1 MLAAATASILAL
13 AGMTACST
21 NGGSESD
28 GKKELTVMW
37 SQDTRPGMEAAV
49 KRFEAANPDVSVKLS
64 WMSATDFF
72 SELRTLLAAG
82 NQSDVF
88 MIWPGNG
95 NAASAQVLAE
105 SGYLAD
111 LSDEPWVKD
120 VPKSILDV
128 STSEAG
134 GKGEV
139 VEFVTSAS
147 AFGGLYNSKALEEA
161 GLEIP
166 TKWSEVIP
174 FCDAARA
181 AGKVAYALGAATDP
195 MAGVLAPYSMVGT
208 TVYVDDPD
216 FDLGLPGGKTEFADS
231 GWKEALSKNIEMA
244 KAGCYNDGFSGT
256 QHPEAAALLN
266 SGEAIGM
273 LGIGLF
279 IPGFTPKDAEVIFA
293 PFPVTDDPSRINIT
307 IGAQQ
312 GLAVNAKSDNV
323 ELAKKFVAFM
333 ATPEENTA
341 WAEALPGTI
350 PTLRPEDYKPVNQF
364 QEVVLEFLDTAGPFP
379 DQYWPNAEVQ
389 QKLIVGMQDALIGR
403 KSVGK
408 ILDEM
413 QVEFDAGIKK

>member
-1 MLAAATASILAL
+1 
-13 AGMTACST
+13 MTACST
-21 NGGSESD
+21 GGGEGSAD
-28 GKKELTVMW
+28 GKRELSVMW

-49 KRFEAANPDVSVKLS
+49 ERFEAANPDVHVKLS

-88 MIWPGNG
+88 MAWPGNG
-95 NAASAQVLAE
+95 NAASAQVLSE

-111 LSDEPWVKD
+111 LSDQPWVKD
-120 VPKSILDV
+120 LPKSILDV
-128 STSEAG
+128 STSEPG

-139 VEFVTSAS
+139 VEFITSAS
-147 AFGGLYNSKALEEA
+147 AFGGLYNSKALDDA

-174 FCDAARA
+174 FCKAARD

-208 TVYVDDPD
+208 AVYVDDPD
-216 FDLGLPGGKTEFADS
+216 FDLGLASGETRFVGS
-231 GWKEALSKNIEMA
+231 GWEEALDKNVQMA
-244 KAGCYNDGFSGT
+244 EAGCYNDGFSGT
-256 QHPEAAALLN
+256 QHPEAAAMLN

-279 IPGFTPKDAEVIFA
+279 IPGFTSADAEVIFA
-293 PFPVTDDPSRINIT
+293 PFPATDDPDRINLLV
-307 IGAQQ
+307 GAQQ

-323 ELAKKFVAFM
+323 ELAKEFVAFM
-333 ATPEENTA
+333 ATPEENVA

-350 PTLRPEDYKPVNQF
+350 PTLRPADYEPVNQF
-364 QEVVLEFLDTAGPFP
+364 QEVVLDFVDTAGPFP
-379 DQYWPNAEVQ
+379 DQNWPNPEVQ

-403 KSVGK
+403 KTVKSV
-408 ILDEM
+408 LEDM
-413 QVEFDAGIKK
+413 QIEFDAGVKK